1 MNPINWVIVAAILDV
16 PLKLSYHQSQT
27 VMKWQCLTAACCY
40 VGFDMEQTLS
50 DVYPRLT
57 SRFRETAGSTFS
69 PPFETGCENTRQTW
83 FFVLF
88 FFLN

>member
-57 SRFRETAGSTFS
+57 SRFRETVGSTFPLLS
-69 PPFETGCENTRQTW
+69 KQGVKTHAKHGSLYCSSF
-83 FFVLF
+83 
-88 FFLN
+88 